1 MPIDLSN
8 PNVDQYTP
16 GFVGDLADIGLK
28 DSISRQNTGETPIAF
43 GAAVQDGPMSGTTT
57 PGCQAFSGGRV
68 IGFAKAD
75 FAIRPI
81 GGNWCNPNEEQQS
94 LHYCVGDTVHIV
106 RDARMRQIATED
118 VHRGDAVSVDEDGVV
133 TGSGGTAVPG
143 CSWES
148 DTLEGELG
156 IIQILIVGAGVSGAG
171 TPGPQ
176 GPMGPQGPAGPA
188 GPQGPPGEPAS

>member
-57 PGCQAFSGGRV
+57 PGCQAFEGGRV
-68 IGFAKAD
+68 IGFAKAE
-75 FAIRPI
+75 FALRPV
-81 GGNWCNPNEEQQS
+81 GGWCNPNDAPPNLQY
-94 LHYCVGDTVHIV
+94 LPGDTVHIV

-118 VHRGDAVSVDEDGVV
+118 VHRGDAVNVDDEGMV

-176 GPMGPQGPAGPA
+176 GPTGPQGPAGPT
-188 GPQGPPGEPAS
+188 GPQGPPGESA

>member
-1 MPIDLSN
+1 MPIDITN

-28 DSISRQNTGETPIAF
+28 DSISRQNTGETPIKF
-43 GAAVQDGPMSGTTT
+43 GAAVQDGPMIGTTT
-57 PGCQAFSGGRV
+57 PGCQAFDGGRV

-81 GGNWCNPNEEQQS
+81 GGNWCNPNDNDS
-94 LHYCVGDTVHIV
+94 TLAYCPGDTVHIV
-106 RDARMRQIATED
+106 RDARMRQVAVEA
-118 VHRGDAVSVDEDGVV
+118 VHRGDAVNVDDEGMV
-133 TGSGGTAVPG
+133 TGGGGTAVPG

-176 GPMGPQGPAGPA
+176 GPAGPQGPPGPA
-188 GPQGPPGEPAS
+188 GPQGPPGESA